1 MKNDILA
8 DLRLTIQLEN
18 PDYEEC
24 YVDGYA
30 CSLADVPENMNPY
43 MLDSVEAQ
51 YWTEGWWNAFYE
63 EKPLF
68 TLEGVNMK
76 AQPKPHEH
84 HVSDYIITFLEISGV
99 LAVSSLL
106 GYQILEL
113 VA

>member
-1 MKNDILA
+1 MNTDILA
-8 DLRLTIQLEN
+8 DLRLTLQLEN
-18 PDYEEC
+18 PDYEDC

-30 CSLADVPENMNPY
+30 CGLANLPEDLNPY
-43 MLDSVEAQ
+43 AQDSMESE
-51 YWTEGWWNAFYE
+51 YWTEGWWSAFYQ

-68 TLEGVNMK
+68 TLEGVNLE
-76 AQPKPHEH
+76 AQPKPQ
-84 HVSDYIITFLEISGV
+84 VTDYIVTFLEISGV